1 MNCICGSGASALDCL
16 LSPCTKRCLT
26 LECIPRLII
35 LMVQQTEAKSLRS
48 GSLAK
53 AAGVSPATIRHY
65 EKLGVL
71 AKARRTQSGYRM
83 YPESA
88 VERVLVV
95 QRALRIGFT
104 LGELAEVLKMR
115 DTGGAPCRRV
125 YEMASEKLKGVR
137 TSIQDL
143 RRMEKYLKMVL
154 SDWEGRVR
162 HAAPGQ
168 RLHLLQS
175 LSPAIKRSG
184 EKTSRFARRQKS

>member
-1 MNCICGSGASALDCL
+1 
-16 LSPCTKRCLT
+16 
-26 LECIPRLII
+26 
-35 LMVQQTEAKSLRS
+35 
-48 GSLAK
+48 
-53 AAGVSPATIRHY
+53 
-65 EKLGVL
+65 
-71 AKARRTQSGYRM
+71 M

-115 DTGGAPCRRV
+115 DAGGAPCRRV